1 MLDKKFIDILDVK
14 ERQALAFTGIYKE
27 KLSYDDLQKAIDQ
40 YCMNMACNF
49 LEVYKVYFQKDNNL
63 LELRR
68 YLCSLQADKPHSGKR
83 VCEALYKILDKSHV
97 KENIRK

>member
-49 LEVYKVYFQKDNNL
+49 F
-63 LELRR
+63 
-68 YLCSLQADKPHSGKR
+68 KR
-83 VCEALYKILDKSHV
+83 TITY
-97 KENIRK
+97 